1 MPIFCLMRR
10 IPNSETLYVLVGQH
24 LARKRSEA
32 NLTQTQL
39 ANLCGLTRGSIANI
53 ERGNQR
59 PTLHTLWS
67 LADALDVE
75 VISLLPSLDEFHVS
89 EEAARY
95 VVSGRLKK
103 AAGVSQ
109 NQVLSFITSSRE
121 KISANVHR
129 D

>member
-1 MPIFCLMRR
+1 M
-10 IPNSETLYVLVGQH
+10 LYVLVGQH

-75 VISLLPSLDEFHVS
+75 VISLLPSPDEFRMT
-89 EEAARY
+89 EESIVRTLI
-95 VVSGRLKK
+95 SGRLKK
-103 AAGVSQ
+103 AAGESESQVAFFIANCRKNVSLD
-109 NQVLSFITSSRE
+109 VTGKKS
-121 KISANVHR
+121 
-129 D
+129 